1 MTYNNEPR
9 DLSGKQEIRDMDSEQ
24 RDCFELLSAYLD
36 GEVTAGERKQVQ
48 YWLDNDPEVQQ
59 QYAKLLKLR
68 QGIQT
73 LPVPTVAQTATEMAE
88 QVFIRLN
95 KYRVRRFVA
104 WGGTAIAAL
113 FIGAVSGVLSP
124 NHPTTQLANSS
135 SSQAAPETLMV
146 ALNAPPVKIPKA
158 AIAVP
163 EKSFESPA
171 AEVNNN

>member
-1 MTYNNEPR
+1 MTYNYEPH
-9 DLSGKQEIRDMDSEQ
+9 DLSGKQEIRDMDNLQ
-24 RDCFELLSAYLD
+24 RNCFELLSAYLD
-36 GEVTAGERKQVQ
+36 GEVTVDERKQVQ
-48 YWLDNDPEVQQ
+48 YWLDNDPEIQQ
-59 QYAKLLKLR
+59 QYVKLLKLR

-73 LPVPTVAQTATEMAE
+73 LPVPTVAQTATEIAE

-104 WGGTAIAAL
+104 WGSTAIAAL

-135 SSQAAPETLMV
+135 PSPAAPETLMV

-158 AIAVP
+158 AIADP
-163 EKSFESPA
+163 ETSFESSG
-171 AEVNNN
+171 AELNNY